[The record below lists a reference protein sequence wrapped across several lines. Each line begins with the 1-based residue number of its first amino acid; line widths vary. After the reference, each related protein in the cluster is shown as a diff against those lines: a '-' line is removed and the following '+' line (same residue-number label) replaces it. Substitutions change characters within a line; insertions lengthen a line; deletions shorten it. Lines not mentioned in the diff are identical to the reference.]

1 MAEDNPINPITKTT
15 LIEALNEYG
24 ENVLFPKVEEI
35 VEDKISNLRKDL
47 PQIVNNA
54 VKPVVTDDVTK
65 LREENR
71 KWKSEVLKSNDKVIK
86 ELKPFKEEQQAI
98 NQNYKTL
105 DKRLDKV
112 ETFAEESAERMGV
125 GFKKG

>member
-1 MAEDNPINPITKTT
+1 MAEDNPITKTT

-47 PQIVNNA
+47 PQIVSNA
-54 VKPVVTDDVTK
+54 VKPVVKDDVTK

-105 DKRLDKV
+105 DKRMDKV

-125 GFKKG
+125 

>member
-1 MAEDNPINPITKTT
+1 MAEDNPITKAT
-15 LIEALNEYG
+15 LIETLNEYG
-24 ENVLFPKVEEI
+24 ENVLFPKVEGI
-35 VEDKISNLRKDL
+35 VGDKISNLRKDL
-47 PQIVNNA
+47 PQIVSNA
-54 VKPVVTDDVTK
+54 VKPVVKDEVTK

-98 NQNYKTL
+98 KQNYKKL
-105 DKRLDKV
+105 DERLDKV

-125 GFKKG
+125 QFKTG

>member
-1 MAEDNPINPITKTT
+1 MADDNPITKTT

-47 PQIVNNA
+47 PQIVSNA
-54 VKPVVTDDVTK
+54 VKPVVKDDVTK

-86 ELKPFKEEQQAI
+86 ELKPLREEQKAI
-98 NQNYKTL
+98 DENYRTL
-105 DKRLDKV
+105 DERLDNV

-125 GFKKG
+125 QFKTG